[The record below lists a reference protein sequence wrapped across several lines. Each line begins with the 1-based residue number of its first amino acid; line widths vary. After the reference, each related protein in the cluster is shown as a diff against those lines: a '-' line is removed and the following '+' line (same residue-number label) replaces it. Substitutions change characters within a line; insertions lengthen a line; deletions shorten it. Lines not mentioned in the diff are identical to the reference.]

1 MTEKYKMPLSEP
13 PRKMLANKSKL
24 SVRGPLLHSLLVAA
38 PFVLSRFPFVLLSQ
52 MGGLLSSVRDG
63 ILLLY
68 SFPHWKFFVV
78 VCFIIL
84 NPTARGNLGS
94 SQWQLG
100 G

>member
-13 PRKMLANKSKL
+13 PRKMLANKSNL
-24 SVRGPLLHSLLVAA
+24 SVRVPLLHSLLVAA
-38 PFVLSRFPFVLLSQ
+38 PFVLSQFAFALLSQ
-52 MGGLLSSVRDG
+52 MDGLLSSVQDG

-84 NPTARGNLGS
+84 NPTARGNLES
-94 SQWQLG
+94 PQWQLRV
-100 G
+100 